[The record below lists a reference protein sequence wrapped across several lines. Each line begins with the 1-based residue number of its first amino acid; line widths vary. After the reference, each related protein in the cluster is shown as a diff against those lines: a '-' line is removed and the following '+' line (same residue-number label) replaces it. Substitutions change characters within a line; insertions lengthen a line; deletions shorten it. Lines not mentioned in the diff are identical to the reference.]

1 MSSTSPAWL
10 TLGRALPT
18 KGETSMASK
27 GINVKV
33 KRVAIIKAL
42 HDRLTEMV
50 HIQEEYQREVAAYDK
65 AQDKWKEDVAKATL
79 KLLDVKSIA
88 KNINVRK
95 GYYNSDNQTNV
106 MIDVMVDDN
115 KLPVEPEGVKAPF
128 QDRWSGKTYLGNYEE
143 RVAEIKNAL
152 TILNMCEEDTINT
165 STYANVAKYL

>member
-1 MSSTSPAWL
+1 
-10 TLGRALPT
+10 
-18 KGETSMASK
+18 MASK

-33 KRVAIIKAL
+33 KRIAIIKAL

-50 HIQEEYQREVAAYDK
+50 HIQEEYEREVEAHEK
-65 AQDKWKEDVAKATL
+65 AQLKWKKECAQITL
-79 KLLDVKSIA
+79 KLLDTKTIA
-88 KNINVRK
+88 EHTTVRK
-95 GYYNSDNQTNV
+95 GYYNSGDKTNV
-106 MIDVMVDDN
+106 IIDIMVDDN

-128 QDRWSGKTYLGNYEE
+128 QDRWSGKNYLGNYEE

>member
-1 MSSTSPAWL
+1 
-10 TLGRALPT
+10 
-18 KGETSMASK
+18 MASK

-33 KRVAIIKAL
+33 KRIAIIKAL

-50 HIQEEYQREVAAYDK
+50 HVQEEYEREVEAYEKDH
-65 AQDKWKEDVAKATL
+65 DKWKEDVAKATL
-79 KLLDVKSIA
+79 KLLDVKTVA

-115 KLPVEPEGVKAPF
+115 KLPVEPESVKAPF
-128 QDRWSGKTYLGNYEE
+128 QDRWSGKNYLGNYEE
-143 RVAEIKNAL
+143 RVAEITNAL
-152 TILNMCEEDTINT
+152 TILNLCEEDTINT